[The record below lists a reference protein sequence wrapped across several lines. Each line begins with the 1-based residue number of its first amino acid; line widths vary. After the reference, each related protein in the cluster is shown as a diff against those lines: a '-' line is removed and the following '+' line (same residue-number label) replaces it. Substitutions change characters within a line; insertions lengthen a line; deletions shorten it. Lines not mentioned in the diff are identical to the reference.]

1 MRNLLESGP
10 GRNSGSATLVQPV
23 YGYYSGPY
31 TVSHQVDGRQ
41 ASKEETM
48 QSNNPVFRR
57 SDAFNGSGQQGNAY
71 GNQTYPG
78 NGAAYDGYGQATGQA
93 PAPTTTGERMTVD
106 SVVQKTAM
114 SLGVVFLTAGLTW
127 YWTGDITTSDEN
139 LGRLYLAMMVGSFGA
154 FGLSMVNSFKRV
166 VSPALV
172 IAFAALEGVA
182 LGAFSKFIDAMF
194 VPADSGL
201 GDNIVMQAVIGTFA
215 AFAGTLAAYKILDI
229 KVGQKFRTFVVAAM
243 FGMVGLGL
251 LEVVLSAFGNGTGIL
266 GFGGAGLLFAIG
278 GLVLGVFML
287 ILDFDFVEQGI
298 AAGVDERESW
308 RAAFALTVSLV
319 WIYTNL
325 LRILAIFSQ
334 D

>member
-1 MRNLLESGP
+1 
-10 GRNSGSATLVQPV
+10 
-23 YGYYSGPY
+23 
-31 TVSHQVDGRQ
+31 
-41 ASKEETM
+41 M

-57 SDAFNGSGQQGNAY
+57 SDAFNGSANAY

-78 NGAAYDGYGQATGQA
+78 NGAPYAGYGDTTTGYA
-93 PAPTTTGERMTVD
+93 PAPPTAGERMTVD
-106 SVVQKTAM
+106 SVVQKTAI
-114 SLGVVFLTAGLTW
+114 SLGIVMVTAAITW
-127 YWTGDITTSDEN
+127 FWTGDITSPDDTSI
-139 LGRLYLAMMVGSFGA
+139 GTLYLALMVGSFGA
-154 FGLSMVNSFKRV
+154 FALSLVNSFKRV

-182 LGAFSKFIDAMF
+182 LGAFSKFIDTF
-194 VPADSGL
+194 VVSQQASGL
-201 GDNIVMQAVIGTFA
+201 GDNVVVQAVIGTFA

-243 FGMVGLGL
+243 FGMVGMGL
-251 LEVVLSAFGNGTGIL
+251 LEMVLRMFGNGTGIF
-266 GFGGAGLLFAIG
+266 GFGTAGLLFAVG

-287 ILDFDFVEQGI
+287 ILDFDFVEQGV
-298 AAGVDERESW
+298 AAGVEERESW

-325 LRILAIFSQ
+325 LRILAIFNQ